1 MTTQKLIEEL
11 KKADPDGTAEVVVN
25 NAPIYFVENLPAYWD
40 GHMQVLKQ
48 DLSNQF
54 YNIRGVKIT
63 GKGQKVRLNI
73 MNIEDII
80 SEDPEAEIDLSELDG
95 FQLKSW
101 EAIID
106 RYREDSRESKNNDGD
121 DD

>member
-11 KKADPDGTAEVVVN
+11 KKADPGGTAEVVVN

-106 RYREDSRESKNNDGD
+106 RYREDSRESRNDDSD
-121 DD
+121 D